1 MKTFVKSSVLLL
13 ALIILAISANAQNVL
28 DGVYIK
34 EHTPERKVIPYSY
47 LREADVMWSKRMW
60 RRVDMREK
68 INLVFYYPDQKI
80 ANRRSLTQVIWD
92 GITIDGTITPYM
104 DDEFKKALTKAEV
117 EGMFAKTDT
126 TYVDELGDGNLV
138 AKIITDK
145 FEPSK
150 VKKFRIKEDWF
161 FDKQRS
167 VMDVRI
173 LGIAPEVTLT
183 DDNGNE
189 KGSLVFWIY
198 YPEAR
203 YVFANA
209 EVFNRQNDGERRT
222 FQDIFWKRMFNSYI
236 YKEQNVYDRQI
247 KEYKNGKDALLEAD
261 RVKNDLFDMEH
272 DLWEF

>member
-1 MKTFVKSSVLLL
+1 MKTIVKSSVLLI
-13 ALIILAISANAQNVL
+13 ALIMLAASTNAQNVL

-34 EHTPERKVIPYSY
+34 EHTPERKVIPYAH

-68 INLVFYYPDQKI
+68 MNLVFFYPEIKI
-80 ANRRSLTQVIWD
+80 ANRRSLAQVIWD
-92 GITIDGTITPYM
+92 GITIDGTITPYS
-104 DDEFKKALTKAEV
+104 DDEFKNAMTKSDLES
-117 EGMFAKTDT
+117 MFNKIDT
-126 TYVDELGDGNLV
+126 TYIDQDGDGNPDPV
-138 AKIITDK
+138 ITREK

-173 LGIAPEVTLT
+173 LGIAPEIVKT
-183 DDNGNE
+183 DENGNE
-189 KGSLVFWIY
+189 KGAQVFWIY

-222 FQDIFWKRMFNSYI
+222 YQDVFFKRMFNSYV
-236 YKEQNVYDRQI
+236 YKEQNVYDRLI
-247 KEYKNGKDALLEAD
+247 MEYKKGLDALLEAE

>member
-1 MKTFVKSSVLLL
+1 MKTIVKFSVLLL
-13 ALIILAISANAQNVL
+13 ALTIAAISANAQNVL

-34 EHTPERKVIPYSY
+34 EHTPERKVIPYSH

-68 INLVFYYPDQKI
+68 INLVFYYPDEKI
-80 ANRRSLTQVIWD
+80 ANRRSLAQVIWD
-92 GITIDGTITPYM
+92 GITIDGTITPYQ
-104 DDEFKKALTKAEV
+104 DDEFKTAMTKADL
-117 EGMFAKTDT
+117 EGMFNKIDT
-126 TYVDELGDGNLV
+126 TYIDQDGDGNPDPV
-138 AKIITDK
+138 ITKEK

-173 LGIAPEVTLT
+173 LGIAPEVAVT
-183 DDNGNE
+183 DENGNE
-189 KGSLVFWIY
+189 KGSKAFWIY

-222 FQDIFWKRMFNSYI
+222 FQDIFWKRMFNSYV
-236 YKEQNVYDRQI
+236 YKEQNVYNRQVVD
-247 KEYKNGKDALLEAD
+247 YKKGLDALLEAE
-261 RVKNDLFDMEH
+261 RIKNDLFDMEH

>member
-1 MKTFVKSSVLLL
+1 MKKFVKSSVLLL
-13 ALIILAISANAQNVL
+13 ALTIATISANAQNVL

-34 EHTPERKVIPYSY
+34 EHTPERKVIPYSH

-60 RRVDMREK
+60 RRIDMREK
-68 INLVFYYPDQKI
+68 INLVFYYPDEKI
-80 ANRRSLTQVIWD
+80 ANRRSLAQVIWD
-92 GITIDGTITPYM
+92 GVQVDGTITPYQ
-104 DDEFKKALTKAEV
+104 DDEFKTAMTAADARA
-117 EGMFAKTDT
+117 MFEKKDT
-126 TYVDELGDGNLV
+126 LYVDELGDGNLV
-138 AKIITDK
+138 PKVSVSK
-145 FEPSK
+145 FEPSM

-173 LGIAPEVTLT
+173 LGIALEVEQQ
-183 DDNGNE
+183 DENGNP
-189 KGSLVFWIY
+189 KPPKAFWIY

-222 FQDIFWKRMFNSYI
+222 FQDVFWKRMFSSYV
-236 YKEQNVYDRQI
+236 YKEQNVYNRQI
-247 KEYKNGKDALLEAD
+247 TEYKKGLDALLEAE